1 MKAIIAAC
9 KIILLFLLPFS
20 GFGQEERSDWFL
32 LPSSGSGERQIPDWF
47 LHPEPGEYVGV
58 SLPSFALERSAL
70 FSALL
75 SYCAREEMEVRR
87 EESIACRKDKGESLI
102 SRMGGLGL
110 NHHIGILE
118 VSRKFLN
125 EYNELFV
132 AVKIGKDDSTSFS
145 LQSFWRNDS
154 IIVDGR
160 LKQFESESECTGV
173 YFDRMADKFI
183 GCEYAGKNGDCHIV
197 MQDAFTKEVFD
208 SNSHYTYRNKRTAT
222 QAGKSRKQ
230 FSCKQSL
237 GFAYLQGM
245 WTLLEGQKEV
255 EKVEKEQSDGSNEI
269 LEYDVMDSVILKK
282 LDYSMSVENNNLVF
296 TVY

>member
-1 MKAIIAAC
+1 MKALLQIV
-9 KIILLFLLPFS
+9 LLFLLPS
-20 GFGQEERSDWFL
+20 SD
-32 LPSSGSGERQIPDWF
+32 SGERQIPDWF

-75 SYCAREEMEVRR
+75 SYCAREEMEVLR
-87 EESIACRKDKGESLI
+87 EESIVCRKDKDESLI
-102 SRMGGLGL
+102 SRIGGLGL

-132 AVKIGKDDSTSFS
+132 AVKIGKDDSTGFI
-145 LQSFWRNDS
+145 LQSFWKSDS
-154 IIVDGR
+154 IIVDGM

-183 GCEYAGKNGDCHIV
+183 GCEYAGKNSDCHIV
-197 MQDAFTKEVFD
+197 MQEDAFTKEVFD
-208 SNSHYTYRNKRTAT
+208 SDSNSHYTYRDKRTAA

-269 LEYDVMDSVILKK
+269 LDTITMDSVILKK
-282 LDYSMSVENNNLVF
+282 LDYSMSVENNNLIF